1 MNVAHLDFPLLS
13 ISPLSDTNIHLSYY
27 FTTSCLV
34 SDAPSFGTGWSWH
47 RCSEALLL
55 FCAGCKLENKWLNE
69 RLPVFQRSTSTPL
82 GVTVAYPHLLEHR
95 KVPLSLGSHVPRH
108 SHGNMVAVEY
118 YEVAGGGRVSLVKKQ
133 ACSFSLWPWGESKPQ
148 TAFPESFCYVAC
160 HAFFAAQ
167 FSRVLEVQCCKIRSI
182 ETPEQLCGSYQFSDA
197 L

>member
-13 ISPLSDTNIHLSYY
+13 ISPLSDTSIHLSYY

-95 KVPLSLGSHVPRH
+95 KDPLSLGSHVPRH

-118 YEVAGGGRVSLVKKQ
+118 YEVAGGGRCLLSKSRPVLSRFGPGASPSLKLP
-133 ACSFSLWPWGESKPQ
+133 SLKAFVMWPATLSLPLNSVECWK
-148 TAFPESFCYVAC
+148 F
-160 HAFFAAQ
+160 
-167 FSRVLEVQCCKIRSI
+167 RSI
-182 ETPEQLCGSYQFSDA
+182 EPPEQLCGSYQFSDA